1 VEHKAVENKDDAP
14 PLHGKHV
21 ARVMKQQRPSII
33 INNKE
38 PPTVTNVQ
46 DTITLADWYFEL
58 GKAHRMDAMG
68 DYSTVID
75 WDKMDIPACIQAF
88 QQAVTHY
95 QRALDDV
102 HHNHVDEIPSL
113 TTRLSLA
120 LAESFLA
127 ESLVSSFQTTMAL
140 HHFEHA
146 VQQYKLVL
154 DESKTLSPSQEELMD
169 WEILYANTMGHTA
182 TLLLTADT
190 TTSNS
195 GGNGAFLEQEDVSG
209 LLQSAARAETL
220 LEEATAIY
228 TKTLKTAAAA
238 TTTTTTTGHQ
248 DATLVYQL
256 QLAHLWHNLGT
267 AKMIT
272 STVGRAIAV
281 MEQARETFEMVIP
294 QLSSFSYHDVEDAI
308 VGMADLLV
316 NLSDAYLQAGNYP
329 NAKERYKN
337 AMEWYKRHGVDPPV
351 DYTDAIAQ
359 SEELLVEM
367 ERQLQE
373 YHASLMGGGSS
384 SHGKI
389 QITEDPRRLIANEPL
404 YEPDHRYEADLY
416 AAIGSIEL
424 SNGQA
429 ELAMTHFVK
438 AVDMY
443 QDIGG
448 EERAIADVCLNMA
461 MALFLLGQF
470 DESAE
475 KQFQAL
481 DIYEKVVG
489 KGKNPLIM
497 LEDSTT
503 TGLGKPTKIG
513 NQEANAE
520 NENAFRAQLVN
531 METLQQTLA
540 NKTLNEEL

>member
-1 VEHKAVENKDDAP
+1 VERKAVETKDDAP
-14 PLHGKHV
+14 PPIHGKHV
-21 ARVMKQQRPSII
+21 ARVMKTRPAAI
-33 INNKE
+33 INNNNNNNKE
-38 PPTVTNVQ
+38 EEPSAVTVQ

-58 GKAHRMDAMG
+58 GKAHRLDAMG
-68 DYSTVID
+68 DDSTVID
-75 WDKMDIPACIQAF
+75 WDKMDIQACIQAF

-95 QRALDDV
+95 QRALDRG
-102 HHNHVDEIPSL
+102 NHVDEVSL

-127 ESLVSSFQTTMAL
+127 ESLVSSFQTTAAL
-140 HHFEHA
+140 QHFERA
-146 VQQYKLVL
+146 VQQYRVVL
-154 DESKTLSPSQEELMD
+154 GSKTLLSPQQELMD

-182 TLLLTADT
+182 TLLLLAADF
-190 TTSNS
+190 TSKNS
-195 GGNGAFLEQEDVSG
+195 GGFLLEQDVVSG

-228 TKTLKTAAAA
+228 AKTLKTTA
-238 TTTTTTTGHQ
+238 TTGQ
-248 DATLVYQL
+248 DATLYRL
-256 QLAHLWHNLGT
+256 QLANLWHNLGT

-294 QLSSFSYHDVEDAI
+294 QLSSSYDVEDAI
-308 VGMADLLV
+308 VAMGELLV

-337 AMEWYKRHGVDPPV
+337 AMEWYKRHGTILDPPV
-351 DYTDAIAQ
+351 DTDAIAQ

-373 YHASLMGGGSS
+373 YHASLVGGGSS
-384 SHGKI
+384 NGKI
-389 QITEDPRRLIANEPL
+389 QITEDPRLLANEPPR

-438 AVDMY
+438 AVDLY

-461 MALFLLGQF
+461 MALFRLGQF

-497 LEDSTT
+497 EDTT
-503 TGLGKPTKIG
+503 AGLGKPKIG

-531 METLQQTLA
+531 MENLQQTLA